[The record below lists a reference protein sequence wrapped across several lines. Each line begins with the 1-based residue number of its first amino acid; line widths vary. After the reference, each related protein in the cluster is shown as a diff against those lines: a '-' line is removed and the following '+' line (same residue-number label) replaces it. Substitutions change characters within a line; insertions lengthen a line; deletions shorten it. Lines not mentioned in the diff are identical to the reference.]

1 MESRIP
7 PLTTSQ
13 SSIQQPG
20 TSAPDFTLNATPD
33 QLLSLKDYL
42 GKPFILAFYPAD
54 FSPVCGDE
62 MTLYNEILP
71 EFRRYKAEI
80 LGISVDGPWCHLAFS
95 KDRNLHFPLLSDF
108 EPKGEVARKYGAY
121 DAKKGICERAL
132 FVIDE
137 NGIIRW
143 SYLSPIGVNPGA
155 EGVLDA
161 LETMNSSF
169 LKQEQELESRQR
181 VAEEKNGSSNR

>member
-13 SSIQQPG
+13 SSILQPG

-108 EPKGEVARKYGAY
+108 EPKGEVASKYGAY

-155 EGVLDA
+155 EGILDA
-161 LETMNSSF
+161 LETINSSF
-169 LKQEQELESRQR
+169 SKREQELESRQR
-181 VAEEKNGSSNR
+181 VAEKKKESSKR

>member
-7 PLTTSQ
+7 PLTPSQ
-13 SSIQQPG
+13 SSILQPG

-71 EFRRYKAEI
+71 EFRRHKAEI

-155 EGVLDA
+155 EGILDA

-169 LKQEQELESRQR
+169 SKQEQELESRHR
-181 VAEEKNGSSNR
+181 VAEEKKESSNR

>member
-1 MESRIP
+1 MEHEIP
-7 PLTTSQ
+7 PLTASQ
-13 SSIQQPG
+13 SSILKPG
-20 TSAPDFTLNATPD
+20 TSAPDFTLNTTPD
-33 QLLSLKDYL
+33 QFLSLKDCL

-71 EFRRYKAEI
+71 EFKRYNAEI

-121 DAKKGICERAL
+121 DNNKGVCERAL

-155 EGVLDA
+155 EGVLNA
-161 LETMNSSF
+161 LEDINSSSST
-169 LKQEQELESRQR
+169 QEQELESRQR
-181 VAEEKNGSSNR
+181 VVEKKKESNNK

>member
-1 MESRIP
+1 MEHRIP
-7 PLTTSQ
+7 PLTTPE
-13 SSIQQPG
+13 SSILQPG

-33 QLLSLKDYL
+33 QLLSRKDYL

-71 EFRRYKAEI
+71 EFRRYNAEI

-108 EPKGEVARKYGAY
+108 EPKGEVARKYGA
-121 DAKKGICERAL
+121 
-132 FVIDE
+132 
-137 NGIIRW
+137 
-143 SYLSPIGVNPGA
+143 
-155 EGVLDA
+155 
-161 LETMNSSF
+161 
-169 LKQEQELESRQR
+169 
-181 VAEEKNGSSNR
+181 

>member
-7 PLTTSQ
+7 PLTPSQ
-13 SSIQQPG
+13 SSILQPG

-33 QLLSLKDYL
+33 QLLSLKNYL

-80 LGISVDGPWCHLAFS
+80 LGISVDGPWCHIAFS

-155 EGVLDA
+155 EGILDA

-169 LKQEQELESRQR
+169 SKQEQELESRQR
-181 VAEEKNGSSNR
+181 VAEEKKESSNK

>member
-1 MESRIP
+1 MEPRIP
-7 PLTTSQ
+7 PLSTSH
-13 SSIQQPG
+13 SSILQPG

-71 EFRRYKAEI
+71 EFKRYKAEI

-121 DAKKGICERAL
+121 DNNKGVCERAL

-137 NGIIRW
+137 NGIVQW

-155 EGVLDA
+155 KGVLDA
-161 LETMNSSF
+161 LETINSSF
-169 LKQEQELESRQR
+169 SKQEQELEIRQR
-181 VAEEKNGSSNR
+181 IAEKEKESNNK

>member
-7 PLTTSQ
+7 PLTPSQ
-13 SSIQQPG
+13 SSILQPG

-137 NGIIRW
+137 TGIIRW

-155 EGVLDA
+155 EGILDA
-161 LETMNSSF
+161 LETINSSF
-169 LKQEQELESRQR
+169 SKQEQELQSRQR
-181 VAEEKNGSSNR
+181 VAEEKKESSNR

>member
-1 MESRIP
+1 MFNC
-7 PLTTSQ
+7 LLKC
-13 SSIQQPG
+13 
-20 TSAPDFTLNATPD
+20 FTLNATPD
-33 QLLSLKDYL
+33 QLLSRKDYL

-71 EFRRYKAEI
+71 EFRRYNAEI

-121 DAKKGICERAL
+121 DNNKGVCERAL

-137 NGIIRW
+137 NGIIQW

-161 LETMNSSF
+161 LETINSSF
-169 LKQEQELESRQR
+169 SKQEQEQELESRQR
-181 VAEEKNGSSNR
+181 AAEKKKVSNNK